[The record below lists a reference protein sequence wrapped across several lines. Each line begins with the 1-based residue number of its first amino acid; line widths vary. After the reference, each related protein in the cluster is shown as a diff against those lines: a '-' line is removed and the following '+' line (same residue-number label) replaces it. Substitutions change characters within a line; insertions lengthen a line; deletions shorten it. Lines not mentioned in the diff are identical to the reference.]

1 MELSVLMKLRIA
13 AAMAV
18 GVVLLGLLPWPLVRP
33 ADSLGA
39 ISLCS
44 GDIGVFDALICL
56 ALAFLSGFGACFV
69 SYPYGQEIA
78 PLAAPAGM
86 ALWVLRSGD
95 MTSLLRINPAI
106 KDRQAIYG
114 VLKWEG
120 FFWLAIAGAGYCG
133 VIVAMRLFG
142 PQSREDQ
149 PEKPHNSRANRV
161 FSIATA
167 IIATV
172 VITHFLIGIL
182 AQDVRMYD
190 SQVGSVVGQPGT
202 GQIAFAVI
210 VSFAIAG
217 WALKE
222 FLDISYI
229 WPCVGAAGLTV
240 FSVHFFAEGEIL
252 AYMTENWPVAF
263 FARATSAILPLQ
275 IVSCAAIGSIAGYWL
290 AIKHAYWRKHGE

>member
-1 MELSVLMKLRIA
+1 MELSLLMRLRIA

-18 GVVLLGLLPWPLVRP
+18 GVVLLGILPWSLVRP

-39 ISLCS
+39 ITLCS
-44 GDIGVFDALICL
+44 GDIGVFDALISL
-56 ALAFLSGFGACFV
+56 ALAFLSGFGAYFV

-86 ALWVLRSGD
+86 ALWVFRSGD
-95 MTSLLRINPAI
+95 MASLLRVNPAVE
-106 KDRQAIYG
+106 DRQAIYG

-120 FFWLAIAGAGYCG
+120 FFWLAIAGAGYFG
-133 VIVAMRLFG
+133 VVVAMRFFG
-142 PQSREDQ
+142 PQSQDDQ
-149 PEKPHNSRANRV
+149 PEKAHNSCPNRV

-167 IIATV
+167 IVATV

-182 AQDVRMYD
+182 AQDVRRYD
-190 SQVGSVVGQPGT
+190 SEVGSVVGQPGI
-202 GQIAFAVI
+202 GQIVFAVI

-240 FSVHFFAEGEIL
+240 FSVHFFAEGEML
-252 AYMTENWPVAF
+252 TYMAENWPVAF
-263 FARATSAILPLQ
+263 FARATIAILPLQ

-290 AIKHAYWRKHGE
+290 AVKHAYWRK